1 MHVPTEIK
9 KTNNGLYLRELHTS
23 LVTHAS
29 LDCSLFSD
37 KKQRIL
43 QLKRH
48 VEVANELNNKDNDLI
63 YFEIGRPKMFI

>member
-9 KTNNGLYLRELHTS
+9 RTNNGLYLQELHTS

-29 LDCSLFSD
+29 LDWSLFSD

-43 QLKRH
+43 QLKH
-48 VEVANELNNKDNDLI
+48 VEVANELNNKDKDLI
-63 YFEIGRPKMFI
+63 RDR